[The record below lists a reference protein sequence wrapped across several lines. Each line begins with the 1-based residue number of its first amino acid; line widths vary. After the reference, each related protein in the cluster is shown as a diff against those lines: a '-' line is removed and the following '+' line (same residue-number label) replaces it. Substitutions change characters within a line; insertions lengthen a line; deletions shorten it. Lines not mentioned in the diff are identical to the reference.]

1 VPPLDQLPA
10 AYLALEQ
17 ENAVLRA
24 QIEFLKRKLFAT
36 TQSERVDHAQML
48 LKLAELEKLATQ
60 VEAPKPQL
68 VSYERQPAKPRGFT
82 ECCG

>member
-36 TQSERVDHAQML
+36 TQSDGARQRGDGVAL
-48 LKLAELEKLATQ
+48 S
-60 VEAPKPQL
+60 EAKGET
-68 VSYERQPAKPRGFT
+68 SGCPRSGR
-82 ECCG
+82 